1 MYAIGKIWHLCHIAL
16 VKRVARNPAYLKAF
30 GEHFRKMRKAK
41 GMTMMDIANEAE
53 IAYTQVAKI
62 ESGQINTTISTIQL
76 LAETLKVQ
84 PAELFQFNY
93 SSKSKKK

>member
-1 MYAIGKIWHLCHIAL
+1 M
-16 VKRVARNPAYLKAF
+16 KRIVRNPAYLKAF
-30 GEHFRKMRKAK
+30 GEHFRKVRKAK
-41 GMTMMDIANEAE
+41 GKSMMDLANEAE
-53 IAYTQVAKI
+53 VAYTQVAKI

-84 PAELFQFNY
+84 PAELFQFSY